1 MTNDLQGK
9 VVLVTG
15 ATDGLGRAS
24 ALALARRGA
33 TVLAHGR
40 DTEKGEALV
49 AMLTKEGAQV
59 ARFYRADFA
68 SLKDVSAFADQ
79 VLTAESRLD
88 VLINNAG
95 LGVEDQRRESDDGY
109 EMLFAVDYLAPYLLT
124 HRLTDLLAR
133 SSPARVVNVASAGQ
147 SAINFDDVMLE
158 SSWSGVQ
165 SYCQAKLAL
174 VMMAFDIADRLRDR
188 GVTINALHPASM
200 MPTKIVVGRY
210 GPQSSIE
217 DGVRNLLRLAIDP
230 TLQGVTGRYFDR
242 GDEGRADNQAYDA
255 AARAELRA
263 LSDQLCKTA
272 LQSEEV

>member
-24 ALALARRGA
+24 ALSLARRGA
-33 TVLAHGR
+33 TLLAHGR
-40 DTEKGEALV
+40 DPGKGEALV
-49 AMLTKEGAQV
+49 AMLTKEGAQA

-68 SLKDVSAFADQ
+68 SLKGVSALADQ
-79 VLTAESRLD
+79 ILAAENRLD

-95 LGVEDQRRESDDGY
+95 LGVEDQRRESADGY
-109 EMLFAVDYLAPYLLT
+109 ELLFAVDYLAPYLLT
-124 HRLTDLLAR
+124 HRLTDLLAG

-147 SAINFDDVMLE
+147 SAIDFDDVMLE
-158 SSWSGVQ
+158 HGWSGVQ

-174 VMMAFDIADRLRDR
+174 VMMAFEMADRLIDR

-210 GPQSSIE
+210 RPQSSIK
-217 DGVRNLLRLAIDP
+217 DGVSNLLRLAVDP
-230 TLQGVTGRYFDR
+230 TLDCVTGRYFNQ
-242 GDEGRADNQAYDA
+242 GKEGRADDQAYDS
-255 AARAELRA
+255 AARARLRA
-263 LSDQLCKTA
+263 VSDQLCKTA
-272 LQSEEV
+272 LQTKEV